1 MSFAVFDSILF
12 SLKLYLFEEINGA
25 YVYFPSVF
33 TPTVFSYC
41 LSFVNCFKD
50 SFIYLFMCT
59 CLGMHAHECEWVYAS
74 VPVPGGQKRSSRVVI
89 CSCLP
94 IPLRQGLSLNLESS
108 QRGWEPANPSDLP
121 VPTSFGARVT
131 GMLAVPRSFYGYW
144 DPNSGAHKCAVSDL
158 NL

>member
-1 MSFAVFDSILF
+1 
-12 SLKLYLFEEINGA
+12 
-25 YVYFPSVF
+25 
-33 TPTVFSYC
+33 
-41 LSFVNCFKD
+41 
-50 SFIYLFMCT
+50 MCT

-94 IPLRQGLSLNLESS
+94 IPLRQGLSLNLELESS